1 MADTVNSSG
10 WFHLFSF
17 EGAVF
22 SATSFAAFCLLY
34 LLTTSIYNVFLHPLK
49 HLPGPLSARASI
61 LPSVFALRTGNIV
74 NWIKDQHDKYGD
86 VVRVSP
92 TEVSFTSAETA
103 WPDIYGFR
111 TGKYKGTGP
120 YLKDTKFYNTVPNEV
135 HHIVTAGEE
144 DHTRMRRNLS
154 HAFSDK
160 ALRSQEPLIQ
170 SFVDLLIS
178 RIGEHAV
185 QGKSIDITRWYN
197 YATFDIISD
206 LAFGAPLDCL
216 RGSRTHTVNL
226 VMGFVKAGM
235 VLSTR
240 DRFPPLKIYDRLVKF
255 FTTTSS
261 ALTQRMD
268 FFHLTT
274 SQVGKRLDR
283 GIADDRNDFF
293 TAILKHQEKETQR
306 LSREEMDSN
315 AIVLLVAGS
324 ETTATTLSG
333 TTFLLLQHPTVYHK
347 LVAEIRTAFTS
358 AAEITL
364 DAVNHLE
371 YLLACLQEGLRIYPP
386 APTGLPRVVPAGGDC
401 ISGHYIAG
409 GTSVYVSQH
418 ATNHSA
424 QNFRDPDAY
433 VPERWLGDERYQ
445 HDKREVV
452 NPFSFGPRNCLGK
465 NLAYAEMRLILAKL
479 LFTYDLELVDRT
491 RNWMD
496 TQKVYVLWDKPGLEV
511 KVTRAV
517 RT

>member
-1 MADTVNSSG
+1 
-10 WFHLFSF
+10 
-17 EGAVF
+17 
-22 SATSFAAFCLLY
+22 
-34 LLTTSIYNVFLHPLK
+34 
-49 HLPGPLSARASI
+49 
-61 LPSVFALRTGNIV
+61 
-74 NWIKDQHDKYGD
+74 
-86 VVRVSP
+86 
-92 TEVSFTSAETA
+92 
-103 WPDIYGFR
+103 
-111 TGKYKGTGP
+111 
-120 YLKDTKFYNTVPNEV
+120 
-135 HHIVTAGEE
+135 
-144 DHTRMRRNLS
+144 
-154 HAFSDK
+154 
-160 ALRSQEPLIQ
+160 
-170 SFVDLLIS
+170 
-178 RIGEHAV
+178 
-185 QGKSIDITRWYN
+185 
-197 YATFDIISD
+197 
-206 LAFGAPLDCL
+206 
-216 RGSRTHTVNL
+216 
-226 VMGFVKAGM
+226 MGFVKAGM

-465 NLAYAEMRLILAKL
+465 KYVGHIISLNFFFCL
-479 LFTYDLELVDRT
+479 LFSLLFFFPARLPTASDGSSENTANHPVTTVWPTLRCVSFSQSCSSRTIWSSWTALATGWIRKKCTYCGISLGSR
-491 RNWMD
+491 
-496 TQKVYVLWDKPGLEV
+496 
-511 KVTRAV
+511 
-517 RT
+517 